1 MVLFCDTD
9 KTLFTYTNEDG
20 GTSTLTLDKSVAD
33 ALPSSV
39 GGDVHAWIQTQYDDI
54 RLGHKRFE
62 KYIYVQGKQ
71 GENLSRRSIGDII
84 RMAAFLAVANNVV
97 SDW

>member
-20 GTSTLTLDKSVAD
+20 GTSTLTLDKFVAD

-62 KYIYVQGKQ
+62 KHIVVLGRQ
-71 GENLSRRSIGDII
+71 GESLSRRSIGDII
-84 RMAAFLAVANNVV
+84 RMAAELTVANYVV
-97 SDW
+97 SE